1 MRITYLLGGIF
12 FAMMFVNPAHAG
24 ARDCPTDSACDA
36 ARLSAAMPDYLGKL
50 KPTTQ
55 TMVCAYLVA
64 HDRAEVVKV
73 EGVHPTNHPVQGEI
87 INKWR
92 PQASKWRP
100 WSVDSRFWVRE
111 VCIPEAQLHQGNNAR
126 APFRDATWCN
136 GTELDQPNRHRY
148 FMRAENNARWSK
160 ARRGAENDPICLLG
174 KETCARYGL

>member
-1 MRITYLLGGIF
+1 MRITYMLGGIF
-12 FAMMFVNPAHAG
+12 SMMFATSVYAG
-24 ARDCPTDSACDA
+24 SGNCPTDSACDA

-55 TMVCAYLVA
+55 TMVCVYVVA
-64 HDRAEVVKV
+64 HDRSEVVLV
-73 EGVHPTNHPVQGEI
+73 EGVHPTNQPIHGTI

-92 PQASKWRP
+92 PQSSKWRP
-100 WSVDSRFWVRE
+100 WAVDGRFWVRE
-111 VCIPEAQLHQGNNAR
+111 ACIPEAQLHRGSVAR

-136 GTELDQPNRHRY
+136 GTEYDQPNRHRY
-148 FMRAENNARWSK
+148 FMRAKNNAQWSK